1 MLLPLLKIFVICT
14 SLLAWVVLGI
24 AGIFLLQHGRYT
36 KQTIPTIAI
45 TGVLWVVFSFSSWYE
60 GLFLFRKTALIPSLN
75 SWAYTLL
82 TPLFYLYFR
91 CRIAGRLSDSRQWV
105 RQWVRHLLLPAILAG
120 IYTGMLFFSSVSDK
134 LIYSWHE
141 FGLNSTAWWTSF
153 RIGCYLLLVVQLS
166 VYLPHLSGA
175 NKINERSTQRT
186 QLIKKEFLI
195 ILYFYIIS
203 IVSMLTPFYICNLLY
218 NISAT
223 LMGGYFLKQS
233 AYYRAIK
240 RKIEFYLHPSFNS
253 NPANTQQTEKTE
265 VPVVLT
271 SIEEKRVNRLLQLPE
286 FLHNPGLTL
295 KMLARELGTNS
306 TLLSR
311 YFNQQLG
318 VSFPEYVAT
327 LRLDEAEVLLK
338 DTDITVVEISE
349 LVGFQTSSTFYHAF
363 QARHHIPPSLW
374 RKNAKTNSR

>member
-1 MLLPLLKIFVICT
+1 MLLLLLKIFVICT

-24 AGIFLLQHGRYT
+24 TGIFLLRHNRYN

-45 TGVLWVVFSFSSWYE
+45 IGVLWGVFSFSSWYE

-91 CRIAGRLSDSRQWV
+91 CRTTGRLSDS

-120 IYTGMLFFSSVSDK
+120 IYIGMSFFGSVSDK

-141 FGLNSTAWWTSF
+141 FGLNSTAWWISF
-153 RIGCYLLLVVQLS
+153 RMSCYLLLVVQLS
-166 VYLPHLSGA
+166 VYLPNLPGA
-175 NKINERSTQRT
+175 NRINDKSTQRT
-186 QLIKKEFLI
+186 QLIKKEILL

-203 IVSMLTPFYICNLLY
+203 IVSLLTPFYICNILC

-233 AYYRAIK
+233 AYYRTIK
-240 RKIEFYLHPSFNS
+240 RKIEFYLHPSLNI
-253 NPANTQQTEKTE
+253 NPADTQQTEKAE
-265 VPVVLT
+265 VSVVLT
-271 SIEEKRVNRLLQLPE
+271 SIEEKRVNRLLKLPE

-318 VSFPEYVAT
+318 VSFPEYVT
-327 LRLDEAEVLLK
+327 TYRLDEAEALLK
-338 DTDITVVEISE
+338 DTDITVIEISE

-363 QARHHIPPSLW
+363 HARHHVPPSLW
-374 RKNAKTNSR
+374 RKKVKSDSR